1 MGMDLS
7 EHPKIDQMRRGA
19 SETRSGF
26 QLELLFLAPAPG
38 LLLSSGFFV
47 PSFCEPERAGGA
59 GEGCGYFFGSRW
71 RFIYHHSNFTS
82 SPRAKMTLIFIR
94 SLFLP
99 ISIPLY
105 SP

>member
-47 PSFCEPERAGGA
+47 PSFCEPERAGA
-59 GEGCGYFFGSRW
+59 GGGGGGGVWVFFW
-71 RFIYHHSNFTS
+71 FKMEIHLS
-82 SPRAKMTLIFIR
+82 SF
-94 SLFLP
+94 
-99 ISIPLY
+99 
-105 SP
+105 